1 MEFKDHYQQNP
12 ADDAQDE
19 VLKYSYRLDTL
30 FDISRSLFA
39 TFDAEVILRT
49 CLLSTMG
56 NFGVLK
62 GFIVTFDLPSRNVIH
77 FVSQGLHDGEITG
90 LQLSVAERLND
101 IRFEP
106 SHVSGGESHDFRPP
120 LAGMEC
126 MLAFTID
133 PGHFGWM
140 GIGPKILGGLYSQDE
155 KQLLVTLKNSLVVA
169 LKNARSFEEIKRLN
183 ADLVDK
189 KTQLES
195 TVKELQE
202 AMIQVADY
210 SRHLEKIIA
219 ALNVAQEVQQ
229 NLLPQGPPVG
239 KRFDIAGTT
248 LYCDETGGDYYD
260 YIELPGLG
268 LDAFGLVVGDVSGH
282 GISSALLM
290 AGVRA
295 YLRGRAGQPG
305 SAAEIVTD
313 VNRLVAAD
321 TANTYQFMT
330 LLLMAIDAR
339 TDRLTWVNAGHDPA
353 LVYDP
358 SLDGF
363 EELRGRGLAL
373 GVNADCRY
381 TEQFAIAKPG
391 QIVILTTDGVFE
403 AHNKEG
409 TLFGRE
415 RLKQVIRKSA
425 GLKAE
430 GILKAVFEAVG
441 TFRGEAAQNDDI
453 TLVVAKYSGE

>member
-1 MEFKDHYQQNP
+1 MIRFVAQGFQ
-12 ADDAQDE
+12 DD
-19 VLKYSYRLDTL
+19 
-30 FDISRSLFA
+30 
-39 TFDAEVILRT
+39 
-49 CLLSTMG
+49 
-56 NFGVLK
+56 
-62 GFIVTFDLPSRNVIH
+62 
-77 FVSQGLHDGEITG
+77 EIKG
-90 LQLSVAERLND
+90 LQQAAVESIDEFD
-101 IRFEP
+101 FEKSQVIACKSHDVLPPLAATECILPFWLDP
-106 SHVSGGESHDFRPP
+106 SHV
-120 LAGMEC
+120 
-126 MLAFTID
+126 
-133 PGHFGWM
+133 GWM
-140 GIGPKILGGLYSQDE
+140 WVGPKILGGSYSENE
-155 KQLLVTLKNSLVVA
+155 KRFLVTLKNSLVVA
-169 LKNARSFEEIKRLN
+169 LQNAKSFEEIKQLN
-183 ADLVDK
+183 EDLIEK
-189 KTQLES
+189 KSRLES
-195 TVKELQE
+195 TVKELE
-202 AMIQVADY
+202 ETMIKVADY

-229 NLLPQGPPVG
+229 NLLPQGPPAG

-260 YIELPGLG
+260 YVELPGLG

-321 TANTYQFMT
+321 TSNTYQFMT
-330 LLLMAIDAR
+330 LLLMAIDAQ

-358 SLDGF
+358 SSDCF

-373 GVNADCRY
+373 GVDEDCQY
-381 TEQFAIAKPG
+381 TEHSAIAKPG

-403 AHNKEG
+403 AHNMEG
-409 TLFGRE
+409 KLFGRE
-415 RLKQVIRKSA
+415 RLKQVIRKNA

-430 GILKAVFEAVG
+430 GILKSVCEAVG
-441 TFRGEAAQNDDI
+441 VFRGEAAQNDDI
-453 TLVVAKYSGE
+453 TLVVAKYSGD